1 MKKNISSCVAIV
13 MTFLVGFVLGMWAH
27 ASRDTIAPGDVPM
40 CDGAKCPI
48 NTDVAQARFIPI
60 CMIWVLIVARNQVAI
75 VSRHCD
81 KNPAYAGFLFI

>member
-40 CDGAKCPI
+40 CDGSEMPDKHGCCPGEVY
-48 NTDVAQARFIPI
+48 TD
-60 CMIWVLIVARNQVAI
+60 MYDL
-75 VSRHCD
+75 
-81 KNPAYAGFLFI
+81 GFNCCPESGGDCFPPLR